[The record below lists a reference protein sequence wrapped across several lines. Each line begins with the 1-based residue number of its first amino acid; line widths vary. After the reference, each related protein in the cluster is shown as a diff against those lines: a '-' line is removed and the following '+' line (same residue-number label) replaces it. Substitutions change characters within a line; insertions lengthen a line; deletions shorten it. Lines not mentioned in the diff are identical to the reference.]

1 MVGKGER
8 LEDAIDISA
17 SQYEESHEFTGISLA
32 YIHPYTRNAG
42 MGMIEASARSQK
54 R

>member
-1 MVGKGER
+1 VGKGER

-17 SQYEESHEFTGISLA
+17 SQLKDRHEFTGIPLA
-32 YIHPYTRNAG
+32 YIHTYIRDAG
-42 MGMIEASARSQK
+42 MGLNEASARSKK